1 MQGAIPTHP
10 GDVLKDEIKARRLG
24 TARAAKK
31 FGVDQTYLAQVLAAE
46 ASMTP
51 ALAESLEQHWGIPAH
66 VWLGLQ
72 EGYDTHPKNQHG
84 GKRPGAG
91 RKPEGVVTKIV
102 RLTAPSEEMESI
114 MGWLERQP
122 NKARAAANALYKQA
136 KQ

>member
-1 MQGAIPTHP
+1 M
-10 GDVLKDEIKARRLG
+10 E
-24 TARAAKK
+24 RAAKK
-31 FGVDQTYLAQVLAAE
+31 FGVTKTYLEKVAAE
-46 ASMTP
+46 QAPITP
-51 ALAESLEQHWGIPAH
+51 ELAKALEKHWGIPAK

-72 EGYDTHPKNQHG
+72 EGYDTHPKNLRG

-102 RLTAPSEEMESI
+102 RLTAPQTEMESI